1 MKKYELHK
9 KKSSLNS
16 QLVKTIFNVNTKYTR
31 LKHLTQQIIKI
42 KSKGD
47 LGKLE

>member
-31 LKHLTQQIIKI
+31 LKQTFNIADYKNKI
-42 KSKGD
+42 QRRS
-47 LGKLE
+47 